1 MQETRQRILELIK
14 MRGEATVGELT
25 RELGLTA
32 VTIRHHLDVLQRQGL
47 IGPPQIRRRPGPG
60 RPQHI
65 YRLAGEAESLFPKR
79 YDRLMEAILKELETM
94 LPPEAMD
101 KFIDG
106 VVERMAQHVRAAES
120 PSLSARLGVA
130 LEFLNGM
137 GYLASIDE
145 EENGFRLTV
154 ANCPYEQV
162 AKISTLPC
170 KVDVRLLHRLTGIE
184 PERIQQIA
192 AGDNRCVFWFPKA

>member
-65 YRLAGEAESLFPKR
+65 YRLASEAESLFPKR
-79 YDRLMEAILKELETM
+79 YDRLMEAIVEELESR
-94 LPPEAMD
+94 LSPEEMD
-101 KFIDG
+101 AFIHG
-106 VVERMAQHVRAAES
+106 IVERMARHVQAAES
-120 PSLSARLGVA
+120 PSVAARLGVA

-137 GYLASIDE
+137 GYLASVDE
-145 EENGFRLTV
+145 EEKGFRLTV
-154 ANCPYEQV
+154 ANCPYERV
-162 AKISTLPC
+162 ARTYSLPC
-170 KVDVRLLHRLTGIE
+170 KVDAQLLHRLTGVE

-192 AGDNRCVFWFPKA
+192 AGENRCVFWFPKS